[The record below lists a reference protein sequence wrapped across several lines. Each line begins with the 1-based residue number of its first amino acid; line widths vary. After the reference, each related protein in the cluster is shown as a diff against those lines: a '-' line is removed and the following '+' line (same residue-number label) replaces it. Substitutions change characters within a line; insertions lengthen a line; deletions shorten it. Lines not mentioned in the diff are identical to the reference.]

1 MEQRAWERV
10 PIDAQSVDAPLSSAA
25 VFLVLAAAEGD
36 DALGRIRDVLG
47 AVGDLVKN
55 VGIRD
60 LGGRLS
66 CVVGIGS
73 ALWDRLSPDRRPKE
87 LRPFASVHG
96 PVHTAPSTPGDLL
109 FHVRAERADMTFEL
123 ERQLLDQIG
132 DAAHVVDETVGFRY
146 FDARDLL
153 GFVDGTANPTGAELP
168 EAALIGADADPD
180 FAGCSYVVVQKYVH
194 DMAGWAALS
203 IEEQEAIIGRTKL
216 ENIELDDDDAPRK
229 SHKSLATIED
239 DAGGEL
245 AILRDNMPFGRPGA
259 GEFGTYFIGYAG
271 RPRVIEQ
278 MLERMFLGVPPGA
291 YDRLLDFSTAMT
303 GTSFFVPTAA
313 MLETLAQEPD

>member
-1 MEQRAWERV
+1 M
-10 PIDAQSVDAPLSSAA
+10 
-25 VFLVLAAAEGD
+25 
-36 DALGRIRDVLG
+36 LG
-47 AVGDLVKN
+47 AVGYLVKN

-96 PVHTAPSTPGDLL
+96 PVL
-109 FHVRAERADMTFEL
+109 
-123 ERQLLDQIG
+123 
-132 DAAHVVDETVGFRY
+132 
-146 FDARDLL
+146 
-153 GFVDGTANPTGAELP
+153 
-168 EAALIGADADPD
+168 
-180 FAGCSYVVVQKYVH
+180 
-194 DMAGWAALS
+194 AGWAALS
-203 IEEQEAIIGRTKL
+203 IEEQEAIMGRTKL

-259 GEFGTYFIGYAG
+259 GEFGTYFIGYAVAVSARRAG
-271 RPRVIEQ
+271 RASRARRRGWTRTRAARRRARPAPAPRDGCPS
-278 MLERMFLGVPPGA
+278 RRA
-291 YDRLLDFSTAMT
+291 
-303 GTSFFVPTAA
+303 
-313 MLETLAQEPD
+313 